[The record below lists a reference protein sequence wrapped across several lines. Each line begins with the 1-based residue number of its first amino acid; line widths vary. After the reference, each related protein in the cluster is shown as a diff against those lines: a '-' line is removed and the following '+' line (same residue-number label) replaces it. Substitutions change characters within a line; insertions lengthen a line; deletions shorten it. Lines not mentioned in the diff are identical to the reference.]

1 MQNLNIDSNRGNNV
15 INLNITDAIFY
26 AINKYDSHPTILK
39 IKEIMGVKN
48 LLLSFKFAFITKI
61 TKQKSMSRKQ
71 YTS

>member
-1 MQNLNIDSNRGNNV
+1 MRNLNIGSNRGNNV

-48 LLLSFKFAFITKI
+48 LFLSLQKLQNKKACQENNIPVKI
-61 TKQKSMSRKQ
+61 I
-71 YTS
+71 

>member
-48 LLLSFKFAFITKI
+48 LFLSLQKLQNKKACQENNIPVKI
-61 TKQKSMSRKQ
+61 I
-71 YTS
+71 